1 MLRKFDSGGPLRTLV
16 ETACLRDG
24 TPFHP
29 GIVNDIGHIAAPLHL
44 SVENPSSSVY
54 AVYFFLF
61 GVCEFEMS

>member
-44 SVENPSSSVY
+44 SVENPS
-54 AVYFFLF
+54 L
-61 GVCEFEMS
+61 G

>member
-44 SVENPSSSVY
+44 SVENPSLDCL
-54 AVYFFLF
+54 FFLF

>member
-16 ETACLRDG
+16 ETACLRNG

-44 SVENPSSSVY
+44 SVENPSLGCL
-54 AVYFFLF
+54 FFSIWCLR
-61 GVCEFEMS
+61 V